1 MVHREYPPEGSSI
14 ELHETFSGIRYSW
27 TNRGPGSIEGI
38 GVVAFFMFWMVG
50 WAFGE
55 IAVLWLLLTGRAP
68 GPVSLFLIGWLGAWT
83 VGGAF
88 CAYTI
93 YLAVRPPRPAE
104 LELTEGEIHY
114 VTGTRRPDLSFGQ
127 WSRED
132 RKSMLKGAKNK
143 EYRIP
148 TRECSNLRLERI
160 GESLRLSVDCR
171 SERIEI
177 GDNLPEPD
185 KEWLYGIL
193 ARLPLSSRRN
203 SPHF

>member
-1 MVHREYPPEGSSI
+1 MIHREYPPEGSSI
-14 ELHETFSGIRYSW
+14 KLDETFSGIRYSW
-27 TNRGPGSIEGI
+27 TNQGPSSLGSI
-38 GVVAFFMFWMVG
+38 GVVAFLMFWMLG

-55 IAVLWLLLTGRAP
+55 IFVLWSLLTGQAP
-68 GPVSLFLIGWLGAWT
+68 GPVSLFLVGWLGAWT
-83 VGGAF
+83 IGGAF

-114 VTGTRRPDLSFGQ
+114 VTGTKRLALSFGQ
-127 WSRED
+127 WSREE

-148 TRECSNLRLERI
+148 MRECSNLRLERI
-160 GESLRLSVDCR
+160 GESLRLSVDWR

-185 KEWLYGIL
+185 KEWLHGIL
-193 ARLPLSSRRN
+193 GKLIPDSPRN
-203 SPHF
+203 SRHF